1 MTLGV
6 ALVGFMG
13 AGKTC
18 VGHLLAEG
26 LSLPFVDLDQCI
38 EERERMTVP
47 QIFAE
52 RGEAGFRKA
61 EGEAL
66 EAVLGREVC
75 VLACG
80 GGTPCQPGAMEQLKA
95 WGHTIFLDL
104 SWEELSNRNLVGR
117 PLWGDDAEKLLM
129 QRRPV
134 YLRAHICL
142 DASQGIPLVVEAAMA
157 CLALRE

>member
-1 MTLGV
+1 MALGV

-18 VGHLLAEG
+18 VGGLLAER

-38 EERERMTVP
+38 EEREQMTVP
-47 QIFAE
+47 LIFAE

-61 EGEAL
+61 EREAL
-66 EAVLGREVC
+66 EAVLGREIC

-95 WGHTIFLDL
+95 WGHTLFLDV
-104 SWEELSNRNLVGR
+104 SWEKLSSRNLVGR
-117 PLWGDDAEKLLM
+117 PLWGDAAEKLLM
-129 QRRPV
+129 RRRPV
-134 YLRAHICL
+134 YEQAHICL
-142 DASQGIPLVVEAAMA
+142 DASLGIPQVVEAAMA